1 MTVSLAF
8 GILTLGVSAQA
19 TEINENAL
27 IVGSGAASWRNRNVG
42 TFPQALVTAYALDD
56 QSELLS
62 FEAYPSHVGA
72 QVATGDMDGDGAQ
85 EIVTLPFRSR
95 LSPAIKTF
103 NLSGELETATVV
115 PRRNDIRLKRYH
127 LAVGDVNG
135 DGQDDVV
142 ISNAAGDKVYFD
154 VLTMENGSFT
164 LLAHYDNATN
174 GELLF
179 HYRRGSWVEVSNLDS
194 DGGAEIITTP
204 ERQGSGLDVFSY
216 ADGEISIIPTA
227 YLNTGFAFAAH
238 IAALNDAVL
247 MAEHSETGTLKM
259 YLWSTDDEDFIAG
272 SLDSLTSDTEIG
284 TVGDIAWFDS
294 GTFAYSQFNEKL
306 VTYQHYD
313 ASGATDTVNATID
326 VNSRG
331 AFVDFV
337 NVD

>member
-1 MTVSLAF
+1 MTASLAL
-8 GILTLGVSAQA
+8 GILTLGVAAQA

-72 QVATGDMDGDGAQ
+72 QVATGDVDGDGAQ

-103 NLSGELETATVV
+103 SLSGELETATVV

-179 HYRRGSWVEVSNLDS
+179 HYHRGSWVEVSNLDS

-216 ADGEISIIPTA
+216 ANGEISIIPTTA

-272 SLDSLTSDTEIG
+272 SLDSLTNDTEIG

-294 GTFAYSQFNEKL
+294 DTFAYSQFNEKL
-306 VTYQHYD
+306 VTYKD
-313 ASGATDTVNATID
+313 TID
-326 VNSRG
+326 TDIVVNSRG